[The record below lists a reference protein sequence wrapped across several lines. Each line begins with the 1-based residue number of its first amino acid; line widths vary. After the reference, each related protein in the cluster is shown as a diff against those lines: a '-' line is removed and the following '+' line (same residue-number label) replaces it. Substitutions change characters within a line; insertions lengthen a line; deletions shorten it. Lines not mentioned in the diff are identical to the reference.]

1 MRRWTGLALV
11 AICLAAA
18 GCGGSSEGKRSVALV
33 WKTPPKLY
41 VPSSLPRDRI
51 VRGVIENES
60 LKRKVTLK
68 ASDIKLLDADGRHVE
83 GVATFIAGY
92 AHSIY
97 PSFRK
102 PGGSYPESEQLRL
115 GLIAK
120 LKAGQSVPLT
130 VSWHDPPGP
139 RTPVRIDY
147 GSGTLALPTKAVG
160 GKAGT

>member
-1 MRRWTGLALV
+1 MKSRTGLALV
-11 AICLAAA
+11 AICFAAA
-18 GCGGSSEGKRSVALV
+18 GCGSSEGERSVSLV

-41 VPSSLPRDRI
+41 VPSDLPRDRI
-51 VRGVIENES
+51 VRGVIENQS

-68 ASDIKLLDADGRHVE
+68 ASDIKLLDRDGRRIE
-83 GVATFIAGY
+83 GVATFISGY

-115 GLIAK
+115 GMLAK
-120 LKAGQSVPLT
+120 LKAGQSAPLT

-139 RTPVRIDY
+139 RTPIRIDY
-147 GSGTLALPTKAVG
+147 GSGTLTLPKNAEG
-160 GKAGT
+160 GKKAG